1 MQEAE
6 QKVAKILLIEDDQII
21 RKILSKRLRKKAF
34 EVVVANDGLEGIAKA
49 RTERPDLIL
58 MDMRLPHL
66 NGWQA
71 TAQLKADLE
80 TREIPIIAL
89 TAATMDFEQ
98 QRSLDA
104 GCVDCFTKP
113 INFSSLL
120 ARIEML
126 LNPN

>member
-1 MQEAE
+1 M
-6 QKVAKILLIEDDQII
+6 AKILLIEDDQII